1 MPVHCRNPWSRSSCG
16 QLRAWEHYRQGPA
29 PRLPLDPASHGASL
43 ATLAALPTLLNFIVT
58 ANGVPALFTPL
69 ARSLAEGSGMPL
81 LTVLMLQVIGYA
93 TPLLPYQASPIV
105 VAMGMEK
112 VPARDGL
119 RLCLTMAVA
128 TFGLLLPLYY
138 AVQASELD
146 PVTGTVA
153 DCHEPCPKATS
164 ARCAIGSATSVPHGQ
179 RSKGKSLPP
188 R

>member
-1 MPVHCRNPWSRSSCG
+1 
-16 QLRAWEHYRQGPA
+16 
-29 PRLPLDPASHGASL
+29 
-43 ATLAALPTLLNFIVT
+43 
-58 ANGVPALFTPL
+58 
-69 ARSLAEGSGMPL
+69 MPL

-138 AVQASELD
+138 AWLRLLNWI
-146 PVTGTVA
+146 P
-153 DCHEPCPKATS
+153 
-164 ARCAIGSATSVPHGQ
+164 
-179 RSKGKSLPP
+179 
-188 R
+188 

>member
-1 MPVHCRNPWSRSSCG
+1 VNIRTCLYIAGILGLAAVVVNSGLGNTIGKALLPW
-16 QLRAWEHYRQGPA
+16 
-29 PRLPLDPASHGASL
+29 LPLDPASPGASL

-138 AVQASELD
+138 AWFRLLNWI
-146 PVTGTVA
+146 P
-153 DCHEPCPKATS
+153 
-164 ARCAIGSATSVPHGQ
+164 
-179 RSKGKSLPP
+179 
-188 R
+188 